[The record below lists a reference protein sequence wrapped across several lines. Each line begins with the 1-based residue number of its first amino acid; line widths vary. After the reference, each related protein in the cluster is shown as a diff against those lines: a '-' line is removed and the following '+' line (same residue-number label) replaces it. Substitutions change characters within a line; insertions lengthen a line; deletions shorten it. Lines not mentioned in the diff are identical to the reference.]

1 MLDDETIKRAES
13 RVRKYLADEDLKKK
27 EQSKFIINA
36 LKNNSD
42 ESLRVADLL
51 YAEEISFLWVIV
63 CSYYSMFYMANA
75 ILSKLGYKVGDHNP
89 HKITSDALIV
99 FVRNKLEKKL
109 LEDYDEA
116 KSEAFEL
123 NKLSDEIIE
132 SLELERKKRNNFQY
146 TMTNEILKSKS
157 KTSLDRAKRF
167 LNEIEQLM

>member
-13 RVRKYLADEDLKKK
+13 RVRKYLRDEDLKKK
-27 EQSKFIINA
+27 DQSKFTINA

-42 ESLRVADLL
+42 ESLKLADLL

-99 FVRNKLEKKL
+99 YVRNKLKRKL
-109 LEDYDEA
+109 LEDYNEA
-116 KSEAFEL
+116 KSEAYEL
-123 NKLSDEIIE
+123 NQLSDEIIE
-132 SLELERKKRNNFQY
+132 SNELERINRNNFQY
-146 TMTNEILKSKS
+146 TMTDEILKSKS
-157 KTSLDRAKRF
+157 KLSQK
-167 LNEIEQLM
+167 ICK

>member
-13 RVRKYLADEDLKKK
+13 RVRKYLADEELKKK
-27 EQSKFIINA
+27 DQSKFIINA

-123 NKLSDEIIE
+123 NQLSDEIIE

>member
-27 EQSKFIINA
+27 DQTKFTINA
-36 LKNNSD
+36 LRNNSD
-42 ESLRVADLL
+42 ESLKVADLL

-123 NKLSDEIIE
+123 NQLSDEIIE
-132 SLELERKKRNNFQY
+132 SLELERRKRNNFQY

-157 KTSLDRAKRF
+157 KTSLDRAKKF
-167 LNEIEQLM
+167 VNEIEQLM

>member
-27 EQSKFIINA
+27 DQSKFIINA

-42 ESLRVADLL
+42 ESLKVADLL

-99 FVRNKLEKKL
+99 FVRNKLKRKL

-123 NKLSDEIIE
+123 NQLSDEIIE

>member
-1 MLDDETIKRAES
+1 MLDDEAIKRAES
-13 RVRKYLADEDLKKK
+13 RVRKYLRDEGLKKK
-27 EQSKFIINA
+27 DQNKFIINA
-36 LKNNSD
+36 LKNNSE

-51 YAEEISFLWVIV
+51 YDEEISFLWVIV

-75 ILSKLGYKVGDHNP
+75 MLSKLGYKVGDHNP

-99 FVRNKLEKKL
+99 FVRNKLKRKL

-132 SLELERKKRNNFQY
+132 SLELERIKRNNFQY
-146 TMTNEILKSKS
+146 TMTDEILKSKS
-157 KTSLDRAKRF
+157 KISLDRAKRF
-167 LNEIEQLM
+167 INEIEQLM

>member
-1 MLDDETIKRAES
+1 MLDDEAIKRAES
-13 RVRKYLADEDLKKK
+13 RVRKYLRDEGLKKK
-27 EQSKFIINA
+27 DQNKFIINA
-36 LKNNSD
+36 LKNNSE

-51 YAEEISFLWVIV
+51 YDEEISFLWVIV

-99 FVRNKLEKKL
+99 FVRNKLKRKL

-132 SLELERKKRNNFQY
+132 SLELERIKRNNFQY
-146 TMTNEILKSKS
+146 TMTDEILKSKS
-157 KTSLDRAKRF
+157 KRS
-167 LNEIEQLM
+167 